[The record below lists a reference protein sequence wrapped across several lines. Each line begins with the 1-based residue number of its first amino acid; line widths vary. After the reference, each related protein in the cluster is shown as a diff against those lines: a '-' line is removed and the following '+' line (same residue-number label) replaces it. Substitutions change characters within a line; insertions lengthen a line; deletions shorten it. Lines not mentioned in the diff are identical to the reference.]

1 MRLKALKE
9 VLTKLGGTPAGEK
22 TCGEVIEKIADKAG
36 GGGLPTAE
44 VTIIL
49 EAGTEMFETYK
60 FKSGTCTKTSAE
72 LDSQPHY
79 IVVKMVESETM
90 DEIVIGGFVSSSSGR
105 GYAGTL
111 QGGVFG
117 GCVMG
122 FIVGSDKALSY
133 FKWHEFE

>member
-44 VTIIL
+44 VTIML
-49 EAGTEMFETYK
+49 EAGTEIFDVYK

-72 LDSQPHY
+72 LDAEPHY
-79 IVVKMVESETM
+79 IVVKMVDSEVM
-90 DEIVIGGFVSSSSGR
+90 DEIATGGFVSSSSGR
-105 GYAGTL
+105 GRAGTP
-111 QGGVFG
+111 QGGVFW
-117 GCVMG
+117 GCVMSFG
-122 FIVGSDKALSY
+122 VGSDKALSS